1 MPDPT
6 RGWVVVT
13 GCSTGIGRALV
24 DACRSR
30 GWGVVA
36 TARRVESLG
45 DLAPGPDLRC
55 LPLDVTDPAALSA
68 AVAGCAGLRL
78 TGLVNNA
85 GYGQLGPLEYVL
97 PEELRAQFET
107 NVIGLHAATTAFLPL
122 IRAGAAPGE
131 GRIVQVSSILGRVN
145 VPMAGAYCASKHAVV
160 ALAETL
166 RLELAPGIRVLLV
179 EPGAIRS
186 EFRANLGRAVDG
198 MAARIQGTPFE
209 PLLAAY
215 LARNRDHASA
225 HGLTAAA
232 CADRIAAAMA
242 RTRPPRRLLIGR
254 DALGSTL
261 AKALAPA
268 GLWEWGVRKAF
279 GL

>member
-1 MPDPT
+1 MPEPG
-6 RGWVVVT
+6 RGWVVIT

-24 DACRSR
+24 GACRSR

-36 TARRVESLG
+36 TARRLEALA
-45 DLAPGPDLRC
+45 DLPAGPDLRC
-55 LPLDVTDPAALSA
+55 LALDVTDPASLTA
-68 AVAGCAGLRL
+68 AVDGCRDLRV

-85 GYGQLGPLEYVL
+85 GYGQLGPLEHVRA
-97 PEELRAQFET
+97 EELRAQLET
-107 NVIGLHAATTAFLPL
+107 NVIGLHAATAAFLPL

-131 GRIVQVSSILGRVN
+131 GRIVQVSSILGRIN

-186 EFRANLGRAVDG
+186 EFRANLGRTLDG
-198 MAARIQGTPFE
+198 MTGRIRGTPFE
-209 PLLAAY
+209 PLLAGY
-215 LARNRDHASA
+215 LARNRDRAA
-225 HGLTAAA
+225 THGLTAEA
-232 CADRIAAAMA
+232 CADRIGAAMA
-242 RTRPPRRLLIGR
+242 RSRPPRRLLIGR
-254 DALGSTL
+254 DALASTL
-261 AKALAPA
+261 AKALLP
-268 GLWEWGVRKAF
+268 GGIWEWAVRKAA